1 MRLSLEK
8 KTSKDKTLESSSYN
22 NLNKILIVFAV
33 TFEYAFTYLVWEL
46 RGGRGGMKGVREMEW
61 EWKG

>member
-1 MRLSLEK
+1 MSLSLEK
-8 KTSKDKTLESSSYN
+8 KTFKDKTLESSSYN

-46 RGGRGGMKGVREMEW
+46 RGGRGGMERE
-61 EWKG
+61 